1 MTVDQIAQEI
11 EAISN
16 SGHPEYSHPN
26 NAARLYQVFQAV
38 GMAVGK
44 RMAEL
49 QAEDRKC
56 ISKYQEAR

>member
-1 MTVDQIAQEI
+1 MTVDEIAESI
-11 EAISN
+11 ESISN

-49 QAEDRKC
+49 QTEDRNDKN
-56 ISKYQEAR
+56 RN